1 MKYSKQSMRITFKI
15 ITWGLILFA
24 SSCHRTH
31 RKYRAQFDM
40 VQNLIYALS
49 KNDTAAIREM
59 IGVDL
64 KTIALNE
71 HMLYFRV
78 KKGQELINH
87 FGVPD
92 ESNYIVHPYP
102 EKDYR
107 LIDIII
113 PIYTGINH
121 SLKDSITVSFVKF
134 LPPNKILDFSVDESF
149 ELLDTIKAAVDALRK

>member
-1 MKYSKQSMRITFKI
+1 MRAAFNVI
-15 ITWGLILFA
+15 ILGLTLLI
-24 SSCHRTH
+24 SCNNNA
-31 RKYRAQFDM
+31 RKYRPQFDM
-40 VQNLIYALS
+40 VHNLIHALS
-49 KNDTAAIREM
+49 RNDSTAIGEM

-113 PIYTGINH
+113 PIYTGINY

-134 LPPNKILDFSVDESF
+134 LLPNKILDFSVDESF
-149 ELLDTIKAAVDALRK
+149 GVLDIIKAPVDTLRK